1 MEEVN
6 DLIKRGGW
14 TPNTLL
20 FGELLGVQNMD
31 QCYEVNDL
39 MLGGEGEHP
48 STFLHGKHW
57 ESVNP
62 WSGLATS
69 GGGH

>member
-1 MEEVN
+1 M
-6 DLIKRGGW
+6 
-14 TPNTLL
+14 NTQHPP
-20 FGELLGVQNMD
+20 FWGIAGSPKYD
-31 QCYEVNDL
+31 QCYEVNNL